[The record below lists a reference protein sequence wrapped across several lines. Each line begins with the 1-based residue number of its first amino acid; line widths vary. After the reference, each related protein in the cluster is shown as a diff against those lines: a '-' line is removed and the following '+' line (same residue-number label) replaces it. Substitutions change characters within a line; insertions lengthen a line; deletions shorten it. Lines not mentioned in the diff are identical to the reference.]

1 MNQIKRAAE
10 IVGSQRDLANYL
22 GVTPGAVSQ
31 WSTAGVPVERCID
44 IEKATNGAVRCED
57 LRPDVDWAY
66 LRATD
71 CDKTCHQEAA

>member
-1 MNQIKRAAE
+1 MDPIKKAAE
-10 IVGSQRDLANYL
+10 VIGSQRKLSEIL

-31 WSTAGVPVERCID
+31 WMGGNVPISHCVA

-66 LRATD
+66 LRNST
-71 CDKTCHQEAA
+71 KTKEAA